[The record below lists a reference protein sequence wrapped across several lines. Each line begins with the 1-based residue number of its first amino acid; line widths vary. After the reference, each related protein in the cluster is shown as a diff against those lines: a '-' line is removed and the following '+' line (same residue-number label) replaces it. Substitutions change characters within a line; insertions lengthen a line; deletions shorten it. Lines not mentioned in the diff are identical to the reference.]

1 MEIGLIIEYD
11 GVIAQIIDVF
21 YSADSLM
28 LELSNGDVISAEQ
41 VSDIKA

>member
-1 MEIGLIIEYD
+1 MDIGQIIEYD
-11 GVIAQIIDVF
+11 GIIAQIIDVY

-41 VSDIKA
+41 VSEVID